1 MSSTTRKNQALT
13 KKAVSPV
20 SRKPKKKAV
29 EPVVQ
34 KEPKKKKSS
43 TILGRLGKSTIK
55 NHWKLI
61 AKIALG
67 TSLAL
72 WGYKQLNRSKE
83 EVKADS
89 KVIREE
95 KIPEQYPVTPET
107 PHNDIRKESAD
118 LGSRVAE
125 WALTG
130 EYPSKPAEQVHQEAE
145 EIRGQIDKKEAGV
158 RKKSANMGSR
168 FAEWLKG
175 GKQQ

>member
-1 MSSTTRKNQALT
+1 MDNK
-13 KKAVSPV
+13 
-20 SRKPKKKAV
+20 
-29 EPVVQ
+29 VQ
-34 KEPKKKKSS
+34 KKQEPKKETVSPTPQKPQNKAGEPALQEEQKKKSD
-43 TILGRLGKSTIK
+43 TILGRLGKSAIK

-61 AKIALG
+61 TEVGLG
-67 TSLAL
+67 TLLAF
-72 WGYKQLNRSKE
+72 WGYKQFNRSKE
-83 EVKADS
+83 EVKEDS

-95 KIPEQYPVTPET
+95 KIPEVYPVTPET

-145 EIRGQIDKKEAGV
+145 EIREQINKKETGV